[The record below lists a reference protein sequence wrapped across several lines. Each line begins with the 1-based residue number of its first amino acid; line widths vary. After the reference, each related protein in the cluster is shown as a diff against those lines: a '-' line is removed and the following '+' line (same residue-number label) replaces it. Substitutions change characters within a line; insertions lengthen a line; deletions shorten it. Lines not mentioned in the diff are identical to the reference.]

1 MKYLIIL
8 SIIFLGCQNAKK
20 NEAEE
25 KNQKIELANSLI
37 KPPCLY
43 TDLYLKG
50 CQLIYE
56 SLGLKCLEI
65 DEVTYSEIIWQ
76 IELNNKNKNA
86 YIIEFRKNQE
96 LYEFK
101 VIKYVLIEEAK
112 NKNLNLKKENFLKII
127 ELPNDSGIFSND
139 LIILKDS
146 FTVKHNLEKEVE
158 NFLTDTFWNTEECSP
173 ITKGSFDPEIWN
185 LKARLNGKFHRVIR
199 ANVLQTSIV
208 ISKIKKIVEIC
219 NIKEY

>member
-8 SIIFLGCQNAKK
+8 SIIFLGCQNTKK
-20 NEAEE
+20 SEVEE
-25 KNQKIELANSLI
+25 QNQKIELANSLI

-56 SLGLKCLEI
+56 SLGLKCLEL
-65 DEVTYSEIIWQ
+65 DEITFSETIWQ
-76 IELNNKNKNA
+76 IELNQQNKNA
-86 YIIEFRKNQE
+86 YIIEFRKKQE

-101 VIKYVLIEEAK
+101 VVKYILIEEAK
-112 NKNLNLKKENFLKII
+112 NQNLNLKKEDFLKII
-127 ELPNDSGIFSND
+127 ELTDDSGIFSND

-158 NFLTDTFWNTEECSP
+158 KFLTDTFWNTEECAS
-173 ITKGSFDPEIWN
+173 INKGNFDPEIWN
-185 LKARLNGKFHRVIR
+185 LKARRNGKFHRVIR
-199 ANVLQTSIV
+199 ENILPTSIV

-219 NIKEY
+219 NVKEY